1 MDKEQIYN
9 NTIES
14 FETLKYIFEVKFGDD
29 VKNISYD
36 IEPHTND
43 NEGLIEMGGEMI
55 IDVNYTDPDL
65 TIIASKLRKVD
76 IILNEVFNSYYFTDE
91 GKLVKHKA
99 PSVLMSVGHMV
110 YDLKLDYT
118 NESIRIIL
126 GLTLFD
132 V

>member
-36 IEPHTND
+36 IEPHAGD
-43 NEGLIEMGGEMI
+43 DGLLEMDGEMI

-65 TIIASKLRKVD
+65 TIISSKIRKVD
-76 IILNEVFNSYYFTDE
+76 IVLNEVFNSYYFTDE

-99 PSVLMSVGHMV
+99 PLVLMSVGHMV
-110 YDLKLDYT
+110 YDLKLDYP

>member
-36 IEPHTND
+36 IQPLAGD
-43 NEGLIEMGGEMI
+43 DGLLEMDGEII

-65 TIIASKLRKVD
+65 TIIASKIRKVD
-76 IILNEVFNSYYFTDE
+76 IVLNEVFNSYYFTDE

-99 PSVLMSVGHMV
+99 PLVLMSVGHMV
-110 YDLKLDYT
+110 YDLKLDYP